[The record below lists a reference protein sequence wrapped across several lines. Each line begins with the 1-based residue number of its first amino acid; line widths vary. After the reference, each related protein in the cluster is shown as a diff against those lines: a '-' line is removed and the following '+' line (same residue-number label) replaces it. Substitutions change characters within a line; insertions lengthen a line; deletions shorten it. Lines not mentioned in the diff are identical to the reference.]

1 MLAARVL
8 TYGFAGLFSGS
19 TVSNSAYKLI
29 IEDDEG
35 RRSVV
40 PVDLGASQDVSLG
53 RDQANTICLNER
65 NVSRRH
71 ARFFEDPT
79 GIFAEDLSSY
89 NGVWI
94 NGDRIQKREPV
105 FEGDVLRV
113 GDFNIELRGEG
124 LHARRDET
132 TQRTV
137 GPVSEPTQPG
147 FKMIEDSIPASQM
160 TMDAAPPLEPLSF
173 EEPAEP
179 KGQSRE
185 EKTAIIRMSDY
196 DLKDESLPERLTI
209 AGQRGKLICVT
220 TQFAGLEYEIDKTE
234 VIIGRTDEND
244 IALDHRS
251 VSRHHSRIV
260 VDGSRY
266 TVFDNGSAN
275 GTFVNDE
282 EYASV
287 ELKSGDVIELGHVKL
302 RFVPPGETYA
312 FTEDELKAVQ
322 EARGATNPGVTVTET
337 PDEVTDVRK
346 MPSNTTLLGGVVLV
360 VVLLLIWV
368 VVAAT
373 VGDSSEPVQPRA
385 AEVVSKPAPVQVQ
398 KRGALEELLAEAN
411 DAAKSRRWSRALDLA
426 RAAVTLSPAN
436 PEAMAL
442 EKRVLAERDA
452 QGHVEAARQS
462 IAAGNWE
469 EAWNRLSEIPTQSV
483 YYDEASPLIAQARG
497 ALITERI
504 AEAYRAITSRDWDA
518 ADVLAAEIATLD
530 GERPELVQ
538 IQAEIRQGRVA
549 DEAAAQTKA
558 AQAAS
563 QKARTKPK
571 RTAPKPAV
579 RTPASK
585 PAPTKAVVTPKP
597 APEPPPVPA
606 ANPQELYNQG
616 ALALKDGQYDK
627 AVEFF
632 RRCVQVNKMNGK
644 CYRAMGIVYA
654 RKGDPAKAA
663 RYYRKYL
670 QVSPN
675 ASDADQVRQLLKQYE
690 GNE

>member
-1 MLAARVL
+1 MLSARVL
-8 TYGFAGLFSGS
+8 TCWFAGIFGGS

-105 FEGDVLRV
+105 FQGDVLRV

-147 FKMIEDSIPASQM
+147 FKMIEDSIPASEM

-179 KGQSRE
+179 SGRSRE

-196 DLKDESLPERLTI
+196 DLKDESLAERLTI
-209 AGQRGKLICVT
+209 AGQRAKLICVT
-220 TQFAGLEYEIDKTE
+220 TQFAGLEFEIDKTE

-244 IALDHRS
+244 IGLDHRS

-260 VDGSRY
+260 VDGNRY

-302 RFVPPGETYA
+302 RFVPPGETYS
-312 FTEDELKAVQ
+312 FTEEELKAVQ
-322 EARGATNPGVTVTET
+322 DARGATNPGVTVTET

-346 MPSNTTLLGGVVLV
+346 MPNQTMLLGGVVLV
-360 VVLLLIWV
+360 VVLLLIWA

-373 VGDSSEPVQPRA
+373 LGGSSEPAQPRA
-385 AEVVSKPAPVQVQ
+385 AEVLSKPAPPQAQ
-398 KRGALEELLAEAN
+398 KGGALEELLAEAN
-411 DAAKSRRWSRALDLA
+411 NAAKSRRWSRALDLA
-426 RAAVTLSPAN
+426 RAAVTLSPSN

-442 EKRVLAERDA
+442 EKRVMAERDA

-469 EAWNRLSEIPTQSV
+469 EAWNRLSEIPTRSV
-483 YYDEASPLIAQARG
+483 YYEEASPLIAQARG

-504 AEAYRAITSRDWDA
+504 AEAYRVITARDWDA

-530 GERPELVQ
+530 GQRPELVQ
-538 IQAEIRQGRVA
+538 IQSEIRQGRA
-549 DEAAAQTKA
+549 EDEAAAQV
-558 AQAAS
+558 AS

-571 RTAPKPAV
+571 RSAPKQVV
-579 RTPASK
+579 RTPVAKPAATK
-585 PAPTKAVVTPKP
+585 PAPAPKP
-597 APEPPPVPA
+597 APEPPAAPV
-606 ANPQELYNQG
+606 ANPQELYTQG

-627 AVEFF
+627 AVEYF
-632 RRCVQVNKMNGK
+632 RRCVQVNKNYDR

-675 ASDADQVRQLLKQYE
+675 AADANQVRELLKQYE

>member
-1 MLAARVL
+1 MAPWRVVA
-8 TYGFAGLFSGS
+8 YGLDGPFGRS

-40 PVDLGASQDVSLG
+40 PVDLDASQDVSVG

-94 NGDRIQKREPV
+94 NGDKIEKREPV
-105 FEGDVLRV
+105 FQGDVLRV

-124 LHARRDET
+124 LHPRRDET

-137 GPVSEPTQPG
+137 GPIAEPTQPG
-147 FKMIEDSIPASQM
+147 FKMIEDSIPAPEM
-160 TMDAAPPLEPLSF
+160 TMDSAPPVEPLNF
-173 EEPAEP
+173 EEPEARRET
-179 KGQSRE
+179 RE

-220 TQFAGLEYEIDKTE
+220 TQLAGLEYEIDKTE

-287 ELKSGDVIELGHVKL
+287 ELKAGDVIELGHVKL
-302 RFVPPGETYA
+302 RFVPPGETYS

-322 EARGATNPGVTVTET
+322 DARGATNPGVNVMDV

-346 MPSNTTLLGGVVLV
+346 MPNQTMLLGGVVLV

-368 VVAAT
+368 VVTALIGEDA
-373 VGDSSEPVQPRA
+373 DVQPPVA
-385 AEVVSKPAPVQVQ
+385 QIVEKTQPAPTQ
-398 KRGALEELLAEAN
+398 KGGALEELLAEAN
-411 DAAKSRRWSRALDLA
+411 NAAKSRNWSRALDLA
-426 RAAVTLSPAN
+426 RAAVTLN
-436 PEAMAL
+436 PGHAEALAL
-442 EKRVLAERDA
+442 EERVLAER
-452 QGHVEAARQS
+452 AAKAGLESARLS
-462 IAAGNWE
+462 IAGGNWE

-483 YYDEASPLIAQARG
+483 YYEEASPLIAQARG

-504 AEAYRAITSRDWDA
+504 AEAYRAITNRDWDGA
-518 ADVLAAEIATLD
+518 ENLAMEIATLD
-530 GERPELVQ
+530 GQRPELPQ
-538 IQAEIRQGRVA
+538 IQEEIRKGRAA
-549 DEAAAQTKA
+549 DLAATQAQIA
-558 AQAAS
+558 A
-563 QKARTKPK
+563 QKARAKPK
-571 RTAPKPAV
+571 RS
-579 RTPASK
+579 ASK
-585 PAPTKAVVTPKP
+585 PARTQTKTASARPAPKPEAQPKP
-597 APEPPPVPA
+597 APVPEPTPAPA
-606 ANPQELYNQG
+606 ASPQELYREG
-616 ALALKDGQYDK
+616 AMALKSGQYDK
-627 AVEFF
+627 AVELL
-632 RRCVQVNKMNGK
+632 RRCIQVDKTFPRCIRG
-644 CYRAMGIVYA
+644 MGIVYA
-654 RKGDPAKAA
+654 RKGDAAKAA
-663 RYYRKYL
+663 RYYKKYL
-670 QVSPN
+670 QVNPN
-675 ASDADQVRQLLKQYE
+675 ARDAAQVRELLKQYE